1 MQDTVSNTTKK
12 VAERIIELNGGVPV
26 SAVFI
31 VGGGGKLPNFA
42 ESLAEHLGLPK
53 ERVAVR
59 GEEVFGTIHFEEDVV
74 LDSTL
79 VTPIGICLSHLAKN
93 NNFVMVSVNG
103 TQIKLY
109 DNNRLTV
116 MDAAIQI
123 GFPKENLFPK
133 RGKEINYLVNN
144 EARLLRGEAGDGAKI
159 TINGKEANLNTKIS
173 ADDIIEII
181 PSTAGS
187 PAKSTVGEIPEFKR
201 KGNIVIEVNE
211 KQITCPR
218 MVRVNDEVALESYQ
232 IAENDRIEIL
242 DYYSIDEVMEL
253 MDMPYPITFFI
264 NGKEAGSEDRIYDG
278 FSVECVWEQTSDTKL
293 TDEKVENNSRVVEN
307 QGEEVSEPRT
317 EAEEPVVAKEMRENN
332 TKEEVEQKKE
342 NVNSSEGT
350 SNEVHEIHITVN
362 NTPVTLS
369 GKASYIFVDILDFYP
384 FDTHTAGGSSIVMT
398 VNGMEATF
406 STPIKDG
413 EQMELYWENK
423 GL

>member
-1 MQDTVSNTTKK
+1 
-12 VAERIIELNGGVPV
+12 
-26 SAVFI
+26 
-31 VGGGGKLPNFA
+31 
-42 ESLAEHLGLPK
+42 
-53 ERVAVR
+53 
-59 GEEVFGTIHFEEDVV
+59 
-74 LDSTL
+74 
-79 VTPIGICLSHLAKN
+79 
-93 NNFVMVSVNG
+93 
-103 TQIKLY
+103 
-109 DNNRLTV
+109 
-116 MDAAIQI
+116 
-123 GFPKENLFPK
+123 
-133 RGKEINYLVNN
+133 
-144 EARLLRGEAGDGAKI
+144 
-159 TINGKEANLNTKIS
+159 
-173 ADDIIEII
+173 
-181 PSTAGS
+181 
-187 PAKSTVGEIPEFKR
+187 
-201 KGNIVIEVNE
+201 
-211 KQITCPR
+211 

-413 EQMELYWENK
+413 EQMELYWEK
-423 GL
+423 